1 MQPPRRKRKAADEG
15 LGDGAKPKRSHT
27 EQAWLINALNLEPPG
42 GQRVD
47 QIIQEV
53 ESHKRRL
60 HGMKDKAD
68 TYEVESGKR
77 RRSESCDWQGS
88 R

>member
-1 MQPPRRKRKAADEG
+1 MQPPRRKRKAADAG
-15 LGDGAKPKRSHT
+15 LGDGAKPKRSHA

-42 GQRVD
+42 HRVD
-47 QIIQEV
+47 QLIQEV

-77 RRSESCDWQGS
+77 RRRRSESCDW
-88 R
+88 